1 MTLQAVIDAASAQLC
16 MKKGEKE
23 GERNEQTNE
32 ERERERGE
40 QGFVRL
46 DHDSRRGVITIIKAQ
61 FNALNKEIDATP
73 TARSLFES
81 VSVCT

>member
-32 ERERERGE
+32 EREGGSKDLSAWLMLVEE
-40 QGFVRL
+40 V
-46 DHDSRRGVITIIKAQ
+46 
-61 FNALNKEIDATP
+61 
-73 TARSLFES
+73 
-81 VSVCT
+81 